1 MNEQEVL
8 KQADQIINEQ
18 ANVIEALQAQLNEVN
33 INTNQQTLEMQPRLR
48 ELLETIKERLV
59 ELIKIMHQLF

>member
-18 ANVIEALQAQLNEVN
+18 ANAIEALQMQLNEVN
-33 INTNQQTLEMQPRLR
+33 INTNQQILEMQPRLR
-48 ELLETIKERLV
+48 ELLEMIKERSV
-59 ELIKIMHQLF
+59 KLIKIMHQLF